1 LKFIQ
6 SLFGSSKRF
15 CSTRTKIL
23 LRRHSSRDNL
33 ASRVKLAAHV
43 FARREISMSNGGGGR
58 SAGVGVW
65 GFGSMLSITLS
76 WSVHHSI
83 LWMIVHGIFSWFYV
97 AYYAWMK

>member
-1 LKFIQ
+1 MESVDEFPGQYFFCGSGFRFDALPYARF
-6 SLFGSSKRF
+6 SPAGLNWLFTVIFRR
-15 CSTRTKIL
+15 RTL
-23 LRRHSSRDNL
+23 
-33 ASRVKLAAHV
+33 
-43 FARREISMSNGGGGR
+43 MSNGGGGR

-97 AYYAWMK
+97 GYYAWMK

>member
-1 LKFIQ
+1 VRPERIFSFAAIP
-6 SLFGSSKRF
+6 RA
-15 CSTRTKIL
+15 TIL
-23 LRRHSSRDNL
+23 LVGLNWLHTFSRE
-33 ASRVKLAAHV
+33 RG
-43 FARREISMSNGGGGR
+43 IPMSNGGGGR

-97 AYYAWMK
+97 AYYAWLK